1 MLSLNDVLTMN
12 SPLSSVVVVA
22 TMFCLGAKIQIGPF
36 LTLLPKK
43 PLIRPL
49 MVCPFLHIVGE
60 VQ

>member
-22 TMFCLGAKIQIGPF
+22 TMFCLGAKISNRSF
-36 LTLLPKK
+36 FDVAAEETLDTSADRLS
-43 PLIRPL
+43 
-49 MVCPFLHIVGE
+49 FFHIVGE